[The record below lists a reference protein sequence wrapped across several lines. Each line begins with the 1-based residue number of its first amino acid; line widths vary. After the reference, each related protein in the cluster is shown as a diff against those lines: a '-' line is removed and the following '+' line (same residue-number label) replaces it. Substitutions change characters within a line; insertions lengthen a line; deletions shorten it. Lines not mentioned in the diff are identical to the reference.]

1 MISKGCP
8 KCKNQVAVACK
19 ACPCGHIFFT
29 ARNRARTL
37 DSLIV
42 PSSSNA
48 GENQGQRRTER
59 VKREKPKFYDSLQY
73 ENKLKKRRKT
83 KITQPVY
90 EEEKDEEEE
99 DSDPK
104 NKKRRVLKKV
114 QEDEEDPM
122 ISLSNER
129 LQQCAIELAELNRKI
144 NSVSWKI

>member
-29 ARNRARTL
+29 ARNRARTFDNL
-37 DSLIV
+37 LVAS
-42 PSSSNA
+42 A
-48 GENQGQRRTER
+48 GASGEIQGQRRTER

-73 ENKLKKRRKT
+73 ENKLKKRRKP

-90 EEEKDEEEE
+90 EEEKDEEDE

-104 NKKRRVLKKV
+104 GKKRRIIKKIE
-114 QEDEEDPM
+114 EDEDPM
-122 ISLSNER
+122 VNLPNEK
-129 LQQCAIELAELNRKI
+129 LQQCSIELAELNRKI
-144 NSVSWKI
+144 FSVSWKA